1 MQGAR
6 KYLPRFAQKSQH
18 HPSKQIL
25 LCISCF
31 QAPLCELKEFDM
43 SRKLFFFFPINIFF
57 LSIKPGK
64 MENFHERSCARV
76 AAGNWVVQ
84 WMGKKEMSFDLKN
97 LVFWGGNSKK
107 YHEMVHLQ
115 DSTTMTAGS
124 VSPGFPH
131 HRNVPWMD
139 QVHLF
144 NHG

>member
-1 MQGAR
+1 
-6 KYLPRFAQKSQH
+6 
-18 HPSKQIL
+18 
-25 LCISCF
+25 
-31 QAPLCELKEFDM
+31 
-43 SRKLFFFFPINIFF
+43 
-57 LSIKPGK
+57 

-84 WMGKKEMSFDLKN
+84 WMGKKETSFDLKN

-115 DSTTMTAGS
+115 GSTTMTAGS